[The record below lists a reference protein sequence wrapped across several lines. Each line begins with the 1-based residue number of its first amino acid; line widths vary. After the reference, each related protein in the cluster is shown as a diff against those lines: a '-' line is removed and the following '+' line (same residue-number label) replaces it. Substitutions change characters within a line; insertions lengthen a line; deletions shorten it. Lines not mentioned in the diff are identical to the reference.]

1 MDLKVVFTR
10 QDKPFFIEFRL
21 ISEALIPT
29 LAEANLAYWCF
40 NIYFKRVI
48 NLCLLRSFLAIRWV
62 LSVPI
67 YFQVLPGLVVILVHF
82 EVVRIG
88 THWEVDSFISSEV

>member
-1 MDLKVVFTR
+1 MVFTR
-10 QDKPFFIEFRL
+10 QDKPFFIKFRL
-21 ISEALIPT
+21 VPEALIPT
-29 LAEANLAYWCF
+29 LAEANLDYWCF

-48 NLCLLRSFLAIRWV
+48 NLCLLRSFLAIRRV

-67 YFQVLPGLVVILVHF
+67 YFQVLPGLVIILAHF

-88 THWEVDSFISSEV
+88 THWKVDSFVSSEV